1 MNERLNVNKE
11 DLENNVIDLNVLQTV
26 MVDYAYNQ
34 SIEWDDDVKKE
45 YDVNIQMNEKDKE
58 IAELLE
64 SLICKEEITLT

>member
-1 MNERLNVNKE
+1 MNERLNVNKV

>member
-1 MNERLNVNKE
+1 MNERLNINKV